1 MIKRKIY
8 LTIFWGWRL
17 KGYVLVITR
26 KEGNWLHFESRCQGS
41 AESLCKEIQV
51 VSEIQSFYN
60 Q

>member
-1 MIKRKIY
+1 MY

-51 VSEIQSFYN
+51 VSEIQRFYN